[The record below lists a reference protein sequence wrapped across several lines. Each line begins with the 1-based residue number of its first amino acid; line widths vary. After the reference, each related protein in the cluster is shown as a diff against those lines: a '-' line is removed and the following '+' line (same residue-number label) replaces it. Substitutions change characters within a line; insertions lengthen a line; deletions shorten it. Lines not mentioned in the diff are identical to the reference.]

1 MALVAAAAA
10 AGPPFPYCP
19 THLVD
24 GVCLGGTLTDC
35 GVPGISCA
43 KDGEENS
50 AVAARAGGDPFPP
63 YCPGEWVDGVCVVGD
78 GFTDCGVPGIS
89 CGKNDEENH
98 DDGAEGL
105 QKRHESSAGG
115 DPFSPYCPGEW
126 VDGVCHVGGGFTD
139 CGVPGISCG
148 KDDETGSGQALENR
162 HPGHISSASTGARVP
177 VKLVLGLLVCYVVF
191 QMA

>member
-50 AVAARAGGDPFPP
+50 AVAARAGGDPFP
-63 YCPGEWVDGVCVVGD
+63 
-78 GFTDCGVPGIS
+78 
-89 CGKNDEENH
+89 
-98 DDGAEGL
+98 
-105 QKRHESSAGG
+105 
-115 DPFSPYCPGEW
+115 PYCPGEW